1 MSTESI
7 FSSEEPGLEEI
18 LTSYLYAGFTYTEI
32 LEFLNVYHGQKISLS
47 TLKRRFKAL
56 GLHRRPLVP
65 WRATIKEVNNAVQKE
80 LDASGSNLGCSRIWA
95 SLKRQKILVR
105 KKDVGKA
112 ILELNA
118 EGVQQRKRRKFV
130 SRIYGNLGPNYVWHI
145 DGHDKLKPF
154 DFSVHGCIDGFSRKL
169 IWLEVTSV
177 NTVSE
182 IISQYYLKAVK
193 RFKSVPKKIK
203 AHDGTE
209 HSLIEPIHI
218 YLRSLNDDKDGT
230 INSFSIV
237 SSPVN

>member
-18 LTSYLYAGFTYTEI
+18 LTSYFYAGFTYTEI
-32 LEFLNVYHGQKISLS
+32 LEFLNVYHGQQISLS

-56 GLHRRPLVP
+56 GLHRRPLAP
-65 WRATIKEVNNAVQKE
+65 WRATIEEVNNAVQKE
-80 LDASGSNLGCSRIWA
+80 LDASGVNLGYSRIWA
-95 SLKRQKILVR
+95 SLKRQNILVR
-105 KKDVGKA
+105 KKDVRKA

-118 EGVQQRKRRKFV
+118 EGVQQRRRRKLV
-130 SRIYGNLGPNYVWHI
+130 SRIYRNLGPNYIWHI

-154 DFSVHGCIDGFSRKL
+154 GFSVHGCIDGFSRKL
-169 IWLEVTSV
+169 IWLEVTSL

-193 RFKSVPKKIK
+193 RLKSVPKKIK

-218 YLRSLNDDKDGT
+218 ST
-230 INSFSIV
+230 Q
-237 SSPVN
+237 P

>member
-47 TLKRRFKAL
+47 TLKRRFKTL

-65 WRATIKEVNNAVQKE
+65 WRATFEEVNNAVQKE
-80 LDASGSNLGCSRIWA
+80 LDASGVNLGYSRIWA
-95 SLKRQKILVR
+95 SLKRQILVR
-105 KKDVGKA
+105 KKDVRKA
-112 ILELNA
+112 ILELSA

-130 SRIYGNLGPNYVWHI
+130 SRIYGHLGPNYVWHI
-145 DGHDKLKPF
+145 DGHDKLQPF
-154 DFSVHGCIDGFSRKL
+154 GFSVHACIDGFSKKL
-169 IWLEVTSV
+169 IWLEVTSL

-193 RFKSVPKKIK
+193 K
-203 AHDGTE
+203 T
-209 HSLIEPIHI
+209 
-218 YLRSLNDDKDGT
+218 
-230 INSFSIV
+230 
-237 SSPVN
+237 